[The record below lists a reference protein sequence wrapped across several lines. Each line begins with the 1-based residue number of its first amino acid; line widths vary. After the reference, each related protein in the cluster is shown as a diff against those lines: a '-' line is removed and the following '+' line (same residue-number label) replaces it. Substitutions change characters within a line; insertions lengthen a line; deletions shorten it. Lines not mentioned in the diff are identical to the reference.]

1 MVCIVALC
9 QVWQT
14 SIEYGGADPINTNLV
29 LWRSLEYRLS
39 FRIQL
44 PVAAKLSAITSWDGN
59 SDMHHPLSRT
69 SVQIAMWSAQAPAVS
84 RIRQSDWLRLQR
96 NPQHSPLGPL
106 MSGMR
111 KKKDLRK
118 NPLLRKLVETSCSP
132 LPTTQAK
139 FAWISQLSALCWF
152 F

>member
-1 MVCIVALC
+1 MKNQGSVAILWSHIVCIVALC

-14 SIEYGGADPINTNLV
+14 SIEYGGADTNLV

-59 SDMHHPLSRT
+59 SDKHHPLCRT

-84 RIRQSDWLRLQR
+84 RIRRSDWLRLQR
-96 NPQHSPLGPL
+96 NPQHSPSWSTDVRNEEEERLAKESFTP
-106 MSGMR
+106 
-111 KKKDLRK
+111 
-118 NPLLRKLVETSCSP
+118 
-132 LPTTQAK
+132 QAG
-139 FAWISQLSALCWF
+139 
-152 F
+152 